1 MADPRTDHVTARIGL
16 ASPQAGQPSTLDQAQ
31 ANALAQAQA
40 QANAMAQAMAG
51 GDLPPG
57 TSVIQQK
64 RFEVVER
71 LGEGG
76 MGKIYKAYDPTMDRY
91 VALKVLKPD
100 VPESEQS
107 RFHREAVIAAN
118 FSHPNL
124 VRVLEVGHSE
134 AFQWFA
140 MEYLRGNDVGD
151 VLARR
156 RYISFRVLID
166 IFTQTLDALH
176 YIHTRNIAHCD
187 IKPENIF
194 ITRDAYDR
202 RLVIVKLIDF
212 GIAREYGGPLELHT
226 HITGDPRYMAPEQA
240 VINGRIDHRV
250 DLYALGVTFYEV
262 VTTRHPVEEHFDL
275 PATKL
280 LALQVKKEFEPPS
293 LYMPE
298 NTPPELAAAVD
309 DFAARACAK
318 DPSQRHASA
327 LEMQAELVSM
337 LGILNQI
344 ASTEEEDRD
353 LGT

>member
-1 MADPRTDHVTARIGL
+1 MDHVTARIG
-16 ASPQAGQPSTLDQAQ
+16 QPSPHHTGQFSSIDRAQ
-31 ANALAQAQA
+31 AEALAQALA
-40 QANAMAQAMAG
+40 D

-57 TSVIQQK
+57 TPIIQQK
-64 RFEVVER
+64 RFEIVER

-76 MGKIYKAYDPTMDRY
+76 MGKIYKAFDPSMDRY

-100 VPESEQS
+100 VPDTEQS
-107 RFHREAVIAAN
+107 RFHREAVVAAN

-134 AFQWFA
+134 SFQWFA
-140 MEYLRGNDVGD
+140 MEYLRGNDVGH

-166 IFTQTLDALH
+166 IFNQTLDALN

-240 VINGRIDHRV
+240 IINGRIDQRV

-262 VTTRHPVEEHFDL
+262 VTTRHPIEDYFDL
-275 PATKL
+275 PPVKL
-280 LALQVKKEFEPPS
+280 LELQVRHTFEPPS

-309 DFAARACAK
+309 DFVARACAK
-318 DPSQRHASA
+318 DPNLRFSNAI
-327 LEMQAELVSM
+327 EMQTQLRSM
-337 LGILNQI
+337 LGLLKPVGDDDPN
-344 ASTEEEDRD
+344 
-353 LGT
+353 LGS

>member
-1 MADPRTDHVTARIGL
+1 VISSQPVPDPRTDHVTARIG
-16 ASPQAGQPSTLDQAQ
+16 QPSPHQTGHLPPRVPTAQ
-31 ANALAQAQA
+31 AFQQALAE
-40 QANAMAQAMAG
+40 

-57 TSVIQQK
+57 TSIIQQK

-76 MGKIYKAYDPTMDRY
+76 MGKIYKAYDPSMDRY

-100 VPESEQS
+100 VPESEQN
-107 RFHREAVIAAN
+107 RFHREAVVAAN

-140 MEYLRGNDVGD
+140 MEYLRGNDVGH

-166 IFTQTLDALH
+166 IFNQTLDALN

-212 GIAREYGGPLELHT
+212 GIARDYGGPLELHT

-240 VINGRIDHRV
+240 VINGRIDQRV

-262 VTTRHPVEEHFDL
+262 VTTRHPIEAYFDL
-275 PATKL
+275 PPAKL
-280 LALQVKKEFEPPS
+280 LEMQVRHTFEPPS

-298 NTPPELAAAVD
+298 NTPAELAAAVD
-309 DFAARACAK
+309 DFVARACAK
-318 DPSQRHASA
+318 DPRHRFQNA
-327 LEMQAELVSM
+327 LEMQNELRSM
-337 LGILNQI
+337 LGILRSS
-344 ASTEEEDRD
+344 APDDDSH

>member
-1 MADPRTDHVTARIGL
+1 VPDPRTEHVTARIG
-16 ASPQAGQPSTLDQAQ
+16 QPSVHHTGQLPSIDPAQAQ
-31 ANALAQAQA
+31 ALAQALA
-40 QANAMAQAMAG
+40 D

-57 TSVIQQK
+57 TPIVQQK
-64 RFEVVER
+64 RFEIVER

-100 VPESEQS
+100 VPETEQS
-107 RFHREAVIAAN
+107 RFHREAVVAAN

-134 AFQWFA
+134 TFQWFA
-140 MEYLRGNDVGD
+140 MEYLRGNDIGH

-166 IFTQTLDALH
+166 IFNQTLDALN
-176 YIHTRNIAHCD
+176 YIHTRKIAHCD

-212 GIAREYGGPLELHT
+212 GIARDYGGPLELHT

-240 VINGRIDHRV
+240 VINGRIDQRV

-262 VTTRHPVEEHFDL
+262 VTTRHPLEDQFDL
-275 PATKL
+275 PPQKL
-280 LALQVKKEFEPPS
+280 LELQVRTEFEPPS

-309 DFAARACAK
+309 DFVARACAK
-318 DPSQRHASA
+318 HPAHRFNSA
-327 LEMQAELVSM
+327 QEMQRELNNM
-337 LGILNQI
+337 LLILKQV
-344 ASTEEEDRD
+344 AGSADD
-353 LGT
+353 DQSLGT

>member
-1 MADPRTDHVTARIGL
+1 MQT
-16 ASPQAGQPSTLDQAQ
+16 GQFDTLDRAR
-31 ANALAQAQA
+31 AEALARALA
-40 QANAMAQAMAG
+40 D

-57 TSVIQQK
+57 TPVIQQK
-64 RFEVVER
+64 RFEIVER

-100 VPESEQS
+100 VPETERS
-107 RFHREAVIAAN
+107 RFHREAVVAAN

-140 MEYLRGNDVGD
+140 MEYLRGNDIGD

-176 YIHTRNIAHCD
+176 YIHTRSIAHCD

-212 GIAREYGGPLELHT
+212 GIARDYGGPLELHM

-275 PATKL
+275 PPTQL
-280 LALQVKKEFEPPS
+280 LELQIRQQFEPPS
-293 LYMPE
+293 IYMPE

-309 DFAARACAK
+309 DFVARACAK
-318 DPSQRHASA
+318 DPAQRHASA
-327 LEMQAELVSM
+327 LEMQAELTAM
-337 LGILNQI
+337 LRILDQM
-344 ASTEEEDRD
+344 SKSEDDDRG

>member
-1 MADPRTDHVTARIGL
+1 VTAKIGP
-16 ASPQAGQPSTLDQAQ
+16 SPHYQTGQHQSLDLAQ
-31 ANALAQAQA
+31 AHALAQALA
-40 QANAMAQAMAG
+40 E

-57 TSVIQQK
+57 TPVIQQK

-100 VPESEQS
+100 VPESERS
-107 RFHREAVIAAN
+107 RFHREAVVAAN

-124 VRVLEVGHSE
+124 VRVLEVGQSE
-134 AFQWFA
+134 SFQWFA
-140 MEYLRGNDVGD
+140 MEYLRGNDVGH

-166 IFTQTLDALH
+166 IFTQTLDALN
-176 YIHTRNIAHCD
+176 YIHTRQIAHCD

-212 GIAREYGGPLELHT
+212 GIARDYGGPLELHT

-240 VINGRIDHRV
+240 IINGRIDQRV

-262 VTTRHPVEEHFDL
+262 VTTRHPVEDHFDL
-275 PATKL
+275 PPTKL
-280 LALQVKKEFEPPS
+280 LELQISQPFEPPS
-293 LYMPE
+293 LFMPE

-309 DFAARACAK
+309 DFVIRACAK
-318 DPSQRHASA
+318 DPDERHATA
-327 LEMQAELVSM
+327 LEMQAELTRM
-337 LGILNQI
+337 LRILDQVKDSND
-344 ASTEEEDRD
+344 EDQPF
-353 LGT
+353 LGQ

>member
-1 MADPRTDHVTARIGL
+1 MAEQRYEHVTSRLVQQAPATHATGVYATVGAADPAQ
-16 ASPQAGQPSTLDQAQ
+16 QAALTR
-31 ANALAQAQA
+31 ALAD
-40 QANAMAQAMAG
+40 

-57 TSVIQQK
+57 TSVVQQK

-100 VPESEQS
+100 VPESERS
-107 RFHREAVIAAN
+107 RFHREAVVAAN

-124 VRVLEVGHSE
+124 VRVLEVGQTES
-134 AFQWFA
+134 FQWFA
-140 MEYLRGNDVGD
+140 MEYLRGNDVGH

-156 RYISFRVLID
+156 RYISFRVLVD
-166 IFTQTLDALH
+166 IFSQTLDALH
-176 YIHTRNIAHCD
+176 YIHVRSIAHCD
-187 IKPENIF
+187 VKPENIF

-212 GIAREYGGPLELHT
+212 GIARNLDGPLELHT

-240 VINGRIDHRV
+240 IINGRIDRRC

-262 VTTRHPVEEHFDL
+262 VTTRHPVEHKFDL
-275 PATKL
+275 SPAKL
-280 LALQVKKEFEPPS
+280 LEYQIKTEFEPPS
-293 LYMPE
+293 RYMPE

-309 DFAARACAK
+309 DFIARACAK
-318 DPSQRHASA
+318 RPADRFEDA
-327 LEMQAELVSM
+327 LDMQTAMRAMLRVLDQNKDSDYDSSM
-337 LGILNQI
+337 
-344 ASTEEEDRD
+344 
-353 LGT
+353 GT

>member
-1 MADPRTDHVTARIGL
+1 VTSRI
-16 ASPQAGQPSTLDQAQ
+16 SSQPSPHHAGELSVRPSNGLEVVTRNAPAAAIEQ
-31 ANALAQAQA
+31 ALAD
-40 QANAMAQAMAG
+40 

-57 TSVIQQK
+57 TAILQQK
-64 RFEVVER
+64 QFEIVER

-76 MGKIYKAYDPTMDRY
+76 MGKIYKAYDPSMDRY

-100 VPESEQS
+100 VPETERS
-107 RFHREAVIAAN
+107 RFHREAVVAAN

-134 AFQWFA
+134 TFQWFA
-140 MEYLRGNDVGD
+140 MEYLRGNDVGH

-166 IFTQTLDALH
+166 IFNQTLEALN
-176 YIHTRNIAHCD
+176 YIHTRSIAHCD

-240 VINGRIDHRV
+240 IINGRIDHRV

-262 VTTRHPVEEHFDL
+262 VTTRHPIEEHFDL
-275 PATKL
+275 PPAKL
-280 LALQVKKEFEPPS
+280 LELQVRKVFEPPS

-318 DPSQRHASA
+318 EPKHRFDSA
-327 LEMQAELVSM
+327 LEMQAELRKM
-337 LGILNQI
+337 LGLLKSSSGDDD
-344 ASTEEEDRD
+344 ST
-353 LGT
+353 LGS

>member
-1 MADPRTDHVTARIGL
+1 VADQRYEHVTSRL
-16 ASPQAGQPSTLDQAQ
+16 VKQQPAPHSTGVYATVDSAQ
-31 ANALAQAQA
+31 AAAFARA
-40 QANAMAQAMAG
+40 VAD

-57 TSVIQQK
+57 TTVLQEK
-64 RFEVVER
+64 RFEIVER

-100 VPESEQS
+100 VPETERS
-107 RFHREAVIAAN
+107 RFHREAVVAAN

-124 VRVLEVGHSE
+124 VRVLEVGQSE

-140 MEYLRGNDVGD
+140 MEYLRGNDVGH

-156 RYISFRVLID
+156 RYISFRVLVD
-166 IFTQTLDALH
+166 IFAQTLDALH
-176 YIHTRNIAHCD
+176 YIHVRGLAHCD
-187 IKPENIF
+187 VKPENIF

-212 GIAREYGGPLELHT
+212 GIARDLDGPLELHT

-240 VINGRIDHRV
+240 VINGRIDHRC

-262 VTTRHPVEEHFDL
+262 VTTRHPVEEYFDL
-275 PATKL
+275 SPGKL
-280 LALQVKKEFEPPS
+280 LEMQIKQQFVPPS
-293 LYMPE
+293 RYMPE

-309 DFAARACAK
+309 DFVARACAK
-318 DPSQRHASA
+318 RPSDRFTDALDMQQGLRAMLRLLDQAKQADFDPS
-327 LEMQAELVSM
+327 
-337 LGILNQI
+337 LG
-344 ASTEEEDRD
+344 A
-353 LGT
+353 

>member
-1 MADPRTDHVTARIGL
+1 MLDSAPVAKPRPEQVTARIGHPPKH
-16 ASPQAGQPSTLDQAQ
+16 ASGQFPVADPAQ
-31 ANALAQAQA
+31 AHALSQALAD
-40 QANAMAQAMAG
+40 

-57 TSVIQQK
+57 TPVVQRK
-64 RFEVVER
+64 AFEVVER

-100 VPESEQS
+100 VPESERS
-107 RFHREAVIAAN
+107 RFQREAVVAAN

-134 AFQWFA
+134 SFQWFA
-140 MEYLRGNDVGD
+140 MEYLRGNDVGH

-156 RYISFRVLID
+156 RYVSFRVVID
-166 IFTQTLDALH
+166 IFSQTLDALH
-176 YIHTRNIAHCD
+176 YIHTRQIAHCD

-212 GIAREYGGPLELHT
+212 GIARDYGGPLELHT

-262 VTTRHPVEEHFDL
+262 VTTRHPVEDYFDL
-275 PATKL
+275 PPTKL
-280 LALQVKKEFEPPS
+280 LEVQVKKPFAPPS

-309 DFAARACAK
+309 DFIARACAK
-318 DPSQRHASA
+318 NPADRHPSA
-327 LEMQAELVSM
+327 LAMQAELNAM
-337 LGILNQI
+337 LRILDQNKDNGDD
-344 ASTEEEDRD
+344 DRH
-353 LGT
+353 LGQ

>member
-1 MADPRTDHVTARIGL
+1 MTARIGHQ
-16 ASPQAGQPSTLDQAQ
+16 PKPHHTGQFAPIDPAQ
-31 ANALAQAQA
+31 AAALAAA
-40 QANAMAQAMAG
+40 FAE

-64 RFEVVER
+64 QFEIVER

-100 VPESEQS
+100 VPETERS
-107 RFHREAVIAAN
+107 RFHREAVVAAN

-124 VRVLEVGHSE
+124 VRVLEVGATE
-134 AFQWFA
+134 GFQWFA
-140 MEYLRGNDVGD
+140 MEYLRGNDIGD
-151 VLARR
+151 VLSRR

-166 IFTQTLDALH
+166 IFSQTLDALH
-176 YIHTRNIAHCD
+176 YIHTRSIAHCD

-212 GIAREYGGPLELHT
+212 GIARDYGGPLELQQ

-275 PATKL
+275 PPQQL
-280 LALQVKKEFEPPS
+280 LALQVRQEFEPPS
-293 LYMPE
+293 IYMPQ
-298 NTPPELAAAVD
+298 NTPAELAAAVD
-309 DFAARACAK
+309 DFTARACAK
-318 DPSQRHASA
+318 NPDHRHADA
-327 LEMQAELVSM
+327 LEMQAELNSM

-344 ASTEEEDRD
+344 AGQEEEDRN

>member
-1 MADPRTDHVTARIGL
+1 VAKPRPEQVTARIGNPPL
-16 ASPQAGQPSTLDQAQ
+16 HPSGQFPLVDPAHAHALSQ
-31 ANALAQAQA
+31 ALAE
-40 QANAMAQAMAG
+40 

-57 TSVIQQK
+57 TPVIQQK
-64 RFEVVER
+64 CFEVVER

-76 MGKIYKAYDPTMDRY
+76 MGKIYKAFDPTMDRY

-100 VPESEQS
+100 VPESERS
-107 RFHREAVIAAN
+107 RFQREAVVAAN

-134 AFQWFA
+134 SFHWFA
-140 MEYLRGNDVGD
+140 MEYLRGNDVGH

-156 RYISFRVLID
+156 RYISFRVVID
-166 IFTQTLDALH
+166 IFSQTLDALH
-176 YIHTRNIAHCD
+176 YIHTRQIAHCD

-212 GIAREYGGPLELHT
+212 GIARDYGGPLELHT

-262 VTTRHPVEEHFDL
+262 VTTRHPVEEFFDL
-275 PATKL
+275 PPTKL
-280 LALQVKKEFEPPS
+280 LELQVKKPFAPPS

-309 DFAARACAK
+309 DFIARACAK
-318 DPSQRHASA
+318 KPAERHASA
-327 LEMQAELVSM
+327 LEMQAELNAM
-337 LGILNQI
+337 LRILDQNK
-344 ASTEEEDRD
+344 DNDDDHRH
-353 LGT
+353 LGQ

>member
-1 MADPRTDHVTARIGL
+1 VTARIG
-16 ASPQAGQPSTLDQAQ
+16 QPSPHHTGQIPSIDPAQ
-31 ANALAQAQA
+31 ARALAEALA
-40 QANAMAQAMAG
+40 D

-57 TSVIQQK
+57 TPIVQQK
-64 RFEVVER
+64 RFEIVER

-107 RFHREAVIAAN
+107 RFHREAVVAAN

-140 MEYLRGNDVGD
+140 MEYLRGNDIGH

-166 IFTQTLDALH
+166 IFKQTLDALH

-212 GIAREYGGPLELHT
+212 GIARDYGGPLELHT

-262 VTTRHPVEEHFDL
+262 ATTRHPIEDYFDL
-275 PATKL
+275 PPAQL
-280 LALQVKKEFEPPS
+280 LELQVRHDFEPPS
-293 LYMPE
+293 IYMPE

-309 DFAARACAK
+309 DFVARACAK
-318 DPSQRHASA
+318 DPSHRHDSA
-327 LEMQAELVSM
+327 LDMQAELDAM
-337 LGILNQI
+337 LGILDQI
-344 ASTEEEDRD
+344 SGGADEDRD

>member
-1 MADPRTDHVTARIGL
+1 MAKPRPEQVTARIGHP
-16 ASPQAGQPSTLDQAQ
+16 PQHATAQLPAVDPAQ
-31 ANALAQAQA
+31 ARALSQALAE
-40 QANAMAQAMAG
+40 

-57 TSVIQQK
+57 TPVVQQK
-64 RFEVVER
+64 CFEVVER

-76 MGKIYKAYDPTMDRY
+76 MGKIYKAFDPTMDRY

-100 VPESEQS
+100 VPESERS
-107 RFHREAVIAAN
+107 RFQREAVVAAN

-134 AFQWFA
+134 TFQWFA
-140 MEYLRGNDVGD
+140 MEYLRGNDVGH

-166 IFTQTLDALH
+166 IFAQTLDALH
-176 YIHTRNIAHCD
+176 YIHTRQIAHCD

-212 GIAREYGGPLELHT
+212 GIARDYGGPLELHT

-275 PATKL
+275 PPTKL
-280 LALQVKKEFEPPS
+280 LELQVKQTFAPPS

-309 DFAARACAK
+309 DFVARACAK
-318 DPSQRHASA
+318 NPDERFPDAPT
-327 LEMQAELVSM
+327 MQAELNAM
-337 LGILNQI
+337 LRILDQHRD
-344 ASTEEEDRD
+344 SDDDRH
-353 LGT
+353 LGQ

>member
-1 MADPRTDHVTARIGL
+1 VTARIG
-16 ASPQAGQPSTLDQAQ
+16 QPSAHQTGQFQGLDPAQAQ
-31 ANALAQAQA
+31 ALAQALA
-40 QANAMAQAMAG
+40 E

-57 TSVIQQK
+57 TQVLQQK
-64 RFEVVER
+64 HFDIVER

-76 MGKIYKAYDPTMDRY
+76 MGRIYKAYDPSMDRY

-100 VPESEQS
+100 VPESETT
-107 RFHREAVIAAN
+107 RFHREAVVAAN

-124 VRVLEVGHSE
+124 VRVLEVGRSDQ
-134 AFQWFA
+134 FQWFA
-140 MEYLRGNDVGD
+140 MEYLRGNDIGH

-166 IFTQTLDALH
+166 IFSQTLDALE

-212 GIAREYGGPLELHT
+212 GIARDYGGPLELHT

-262 VTTRHPVEEHFDL
+262 VTTRHPIEDYFEL
-275 PATKL
+275 EPQEL
-280 LALQVKKEFEPPS
+280 LELQVRYEFEPPS
-293 LYMPE
+293 IYMPE

-309 DFAARACAK
+309 DFVARACAK
-318 DPSQRHASA
+318 DPAARHASA
-327 LEMQAELVSM
+327 PEMKAELGAMLTILDQVS
-337 LGILNQI
+337 GDGDI
-344 ASTEEEDRD
+344 
-353 LGT
+353 GG

>member
-1 MADPRTDHVTARIGL
+1 MADTRPEHATSRIGQQPTHQSGQYPAL
-16 ASPQAGQPSTLDQAQ
+16 DPAQQQALSR
-31 ANALAQAQA
+31 ALAE
-40 QANAMAQAMAG
+40 

-57 TSVIQQK
+57 TPVVQQK
-64 RFEVVER
+64 RFEIVER

-76 MGKIYKAYDPTMDRY
+76 MGKIYKAFDPTMDRY

-100 VPESEQS
+100 VPESERS
-107 RFHREAVIAAN
+107 RFHREAVVAAN

-134 AFQWFA
+134 GFQWFA
-140 MEYLRGNDVGD
+140 MEYLRGNDVGH

-166 IFTQTLDALH
+166 IFEQALEALH
-176 YIHTRNIAHCD
+176 YIHIRQIAHCD

-194 ITRDAYDR
+194 ITRDPYDR
-202 RLVIVKLIDF
+202 RMVIVKLIDF
-212 GIAREYGGPLELHT
+212 GIARDLEGPLELHQ

-275 PATKL
+275 PPTKL
-280 LALQVKKEFEPPS
+280 LELQCRKQFDPPS
-293 LYMPE
+293 NFMPA

-309 DFAARACAK
+309 DFVARACAK
-318 DPSQRHASA
+318 DPEGRFASA
-327 LEMQAELVSM
+327 RDMQTELASM
-337 LGILNQI
+337 LRILKQVMPGGDER
-344 ASTEEEDRD
+344 S

>member
-1 MADPRTDHVTARIGL
+1 MDP
-16 ASPQAGQPSTLDQAQ
+16 AQ
-31 ANALAQAQA
+31 EAALQQALAE
-40 QANAMAQAMAG
+40 

-57 TSVIQQK
+57 TPVIQHK
-64 RFEVVER
+64 SFEIVER

-100 VPESEQS
+100 VPESERS
-107 RFHREAVIAAN
+107 RFHREAVVAAN

-124 VRVLEVGHSE
+124 VRVLEVGQSAE
-134 AFQWFA
+134 FQWFA

-151 VLARR
+151 VLGRR

-166 IFTQTLDALH
+166 IFDQTLEALH
-176 YIHTRNIAHCD
+176 YIHTRKIAHCD

-194 ITRDAYDR
+194 ITRDAYQR

-212 GIAREYGGPLELHT
+212 GIARDLEGPLELHQ

-262 VTTRHPVEEHFDL
+262 VTTRHPVEDYFHL
-275 PATKL
+275 PPTKL
-280 LALQVKKEFEPPS
+280 LEAQVRQEFEPPS
-293 LYMPE
+293 LFMPE
-298 NTPPELAAAVD
+298 NTPAELAAAVD
-309 DFAARACAK
+309 DFTTRACAK
-318 DPSQRHASA
+318 RPEDRFADA
-327 LEMQAELVSM
+327 REMQLELQAM
-337 LGILNQI
+337 LRTLNQLMD
-344 ASTEEEDRD
+344 TDD
-353 LGT
+353 DF

>member
-1 MADPRTDHVTARIGL
+1 MADPRPDHVTARIGQPAKH
-16 ASPQAGQPSTLDQAQ
+16 ASGQIPGLDPAQ
-31 ANALAQAQA
+31 QEALQQALAD
-40 QANAMAQAMAG
+40 

-57 TSVIQQK
+57 TSVIQHK
-64 RFEVVER
+64 RFEIVER

-100 VPESEQS
+100 VPETERS
-107 RFHREAVIAAN
+107 RFHREAVVAAN

-124 VRVLEVGHSE
+124 VRVLEVGQSSS
-134 AFQWFA
+134 FQWFA
-140 MEYLRGNDVGD
+140 MEYLRGNDVGH
-151 VLARR
+151 VLSRR

-166 IFTQTLDALH
+166 IFDQTLDALH
-176 YIHTRNIAHCD
+176 YIHTRQIAHCD

-212 GIAREYGGPLELHT
+212 GIARDLEGPLELHH

-240 VINGRIDHRV
+240 IINGRIDHRV

-262 VTTRHPVEEHFDL
+262 VTTRHPVEDYFDL
-275 PATKL
+275 APTKL
-280 LALQVKKEFEPPS
+280 LELQVKQEFEPPS
-293 LYMPE
+293 LYMPQ

-309 DFAARACAK
+309 DFVARACAK
-318 DPSQRHASA
+318 DTQQRFPDA
-327 LEMQAELVSM
+327 LEMKTELQAM
-337 LGILNQI
+337 LRTLNQLMDNG
-344 ASTEEEDRD
+344 EDDRT

>member
-1 MADPRTDHVTARIGL
+1 
-16 ASPQAGQPSTLDQAQ
+16 
-31 ANALAQAQA
+31 
-40 QANAMAQAMAG
+40 
-51 GDLPPG
+51 
-57 TSVIQQK
+57 
-64 RFEVVER
+64 
-71 LGEGG
+71 
-76 MGKIYKAYDPTMDRY
+76 
-91 VALKVLKPD
+91 
-100 VPESEQS
+100 
-107 RFHREAVIAAN
+107 
-118 FSHPNL
+118 
-124 VRVLEVGHSE
+124 
-134 AFQWFA
+134 
-140 MEYLRGNDVGD
+140 MEYLRGNDIGD

-176 YIHTRNIAHCD
+176 YIHTRSIAHCD

-212 GIAREYGGPLELHT
+212 GIARDYGGPLELHM

-275 PATKL
+275 PPTQL
-280 LALQVKKEFEPPS
+280 LELQIRQQFEPPS
-293 LYMPE
+293 IYMPE

-309 DFAARACAK
+309 DFVARACAK
-318 DPSQRHASA
+318 DPAQRHASA
-327 LEMQAELVSM
+327 LEMQAELTAM
-337 LGILNQI
+337 LRILDQM
-344 ASTEEEDRD
+344 SKSEDDDRG

>member
-1 MADPRTDHVTARIGL
+1 VAKPRPDLVTAKIGRP
-16 ASPQAGQPSTLDQAQ
+16 PQPVTGPLPSGDPAH
-31 ANALAQAQA
+31 ARALAQVLAH
-40 QANAMAQAMAG
+40 

-57 TSVIQQK
+57 TPVIQQK
-64 RFEVVER
+64 CFEIVER

-91 VALKVLKPD
+91 IALKVLKPD
-100 VPESEQS
+100 VPETERS
-107 RFHREAVIAAN
+107 RFLREAQVAAN

-124 VRVLEVGHSE
+124 VRVLEVGHYE
-134 AFQWFA
+134 AFQWYS
-140 MEYLRGNDVGD
+140 MEYLRGNDVGH

-156 RYISFRVLID
+156 KYISFRVLID
-166 IFTQTLDALH
+166 IFSQTLDALH

-212 GIAREYGGPLELHT
+212 GIARDYGGPLELHT

-262 VTTRHPVEEHFDL
+262 VTTRHPVEDYLDL
-275 PATKL
+275 PPAQL
-280 LALQVKKEFEPPS
+280 LELQVKRAFDPPS
-293 LYMPE
+293 MYMPA
-298 NTPPELAAAVD
+298 NTPAELAAAVD
-309 DFAARACAK
+309 DFVERACAK
-318 DPSQRHASA
+318 DPALRHPNAIA
-327 LEMQAELVSM
+327 MQNELNAM
-337 LGILNQI
+337 LRILDQNKDSSDDDHGHLAQ
-344 ASTEEEDRD
+344 
-353 LGT
+353 

>member
-1 MADPRTDHVTARIGL
+1 MADPRYEHVTSRLVQQQA
-16 ASPQAGQPSTLDQAQ
+16 APQTTGAYATVDSAQ
-31 ANALAQAQA
+31 AAALTRALAD
-40 QANAMAQAMAG
+40 

-57 TSVIQQK
+57 TAVLQQK

-100 VPESEQS
+100 VPETERS
-107 RFHREAVIAAN
+107 RFHREAVVAAN

-124 VRVLEVGHSE
+124 VRVLEVGQSE
-134 AFQWFA
+134 NFQWFA
-140 MEYLRGNDVGD
+140 MEYLRGNDVGH
-151 VLARR
+151 VLSRR
-156 RYISFRVLID
+156 RYISFRVLVD
-166 IFTQTLDALH
+166 IFSQTLDALH
-176 YIHTRNIAHCD
+176 YIHVRSIAHCD
-187 IKPENIF
+187 VKPENIF

-212 GIAREYGGPLELHT
+212 GIARDLDGPLELHT

-240 VINGRIDHRV
+240 VINGRLDPRC

-275 PATKL
+275 PPAKL
-280 LALQVKKEFEPPS
+280 LELQIRHEFEPPS
-293 LYMPE
+293 RFMPE

-318 DPSQRHASA
+318 RPEDRFQDAMDMQTALRAMLRVLNQGKENEYDPS
-327 LEMQAELVSM
+327 
-337 LGILNQI
+337 LG
-344 ASTEEEDRD
+344 A
-353 LGT
+353 

>member
-1 MADPRTDHVTARIGL
+1 VTARIG
-16 ASPQAGQPSTLDQAQ
+16 QPSPHQTGQLSARPGNGNGRDATIDRAQ
-31 ANALAQAQA
+31 ADALAQALA
-40 QANAMAQAMAG
+40 D

-57 TSVIQQK
+57 TPILQQK
-64 RFEVVER
+64 RFEIVER

-76 MGKIYKAYDPTMDRY
+76 MGKIYKAYDPSMDRY

-100 VPESEQS
+100 VPETEQS
-107 RFHREAVIAAN
+107 RFHREAVVAAN

-134 AFQWFA
+134 TFQWFA
-140 MEYLRGNDVGD
+140 MEYLRGNDVGH

-166 IFTQTLDALH
+166 IFNQTLEALN
-176 YIHTRNIAHCD
+176 YIHTRSIAHCD

-240 VINGRIDHRV
+240 IINGRIDQRV
-250 DLYALGVTFYEV
+250 DLYALGVT
-262 VTTRHPVEEHFDL
+262 TRHPIEDHFDL
-275 PATKL
+275 PPVKL
-280 LALQVKKEFEPPS
+280 LELQVRHTFEPPS

-309 DFAARACAK
+309 DFVARACAK
-318 DPSQRHASA
+318 DPRHRFNNA
-327 LEMQAELVSM
+327 LEMQAELRSM
-337 LGILNQI
+337 LGILKSSSGDDDPN
-344 ASTEEEDRD
+344 
-353 LGT
+353 LGS

>member
-1 MADPRTDHVTARIGL
+1 VAKPRPEQVTARIGNPPL
-16 ASPQAGQPSTLDQAQ
+16 HPSGQFPLVDPAHAHALSQ
-31 ANALAQAQA
+31 ALAE
-40 QANAMAQAMAG
+40 

-57 TSVIQQK
+57 TPVIQQK
-64 RFEVVER
+64 CFEVVER

-76 MGKIYKAYDPTMDRY
+76 MGKIYKAFDPTMDRY

-100 VPESEQS
+100 VPESERS
-107 RFHREAVIAAN
+107 RFQREAVVAAN

-134 AFQWFA
+134 SFQWFA
-140 MEYLRGNDVGD
+140 MEYLRGNDVGH

-156 RYISFRVLID
+156 RYISFRVVID
-166 IFTQTLDALH
+166 IFSQTLDALH
-176 YIHTRNIAHCD
+176 YIHTRQIAHCD

-212 GIAREYGGPLELHT
+212 GIARDYGGPLELHT

-262 VTTRHPVEEHFDL
+262 VTTRHPVEEFFDL
-275 PATKL
+275 PPTKL
-280 LALQVKKEFEPPS
+280 LELQVKKPFAPPS

-309 DFAARACAK
+309 DFIARACAK
-318 DPSQRHASA
+318 KPAERHASA
-327 LEMQAELVSM
+327 LEMQAELNAM
-337 LGILNQI
+337 LRILDQNK
-344 ASTEEEDRD
+344 DNDDDHRH
-353 LGT
+353 LGQ

>member
-1 MADPRTDHVTARIGL
+1 MTAKIGQPPPHKTGPHAALDP
-16 ASPQAGQPSTLDQAQ
+16 AGQAALQQ
-31 ANALAQAQA
+31 ALAE
-40 QANAMAQAMAG
+40 

-57 TSVIQQK
+57 TPVVQQK
-64 RFEVVER
+64 RFEIVER

-91 VALKVLKPD
+91 IALKVLKPD
-100 VPESEQS
+100 VPESERS
-107 RFHREAVIAAN
+107 RFLREAVVAAN

-124 VRVLEVGHSE
+124 VRVLEVGQSDT
-134 AFQWFA
+134 FQWFA
-140 MEYLRGNDVGD
+140 MEYLRGNDVGH

-212 GIAREYGGPLELHT
+212 GIARDLEGPLELRT

-240 VINGRIDHRV
+240 IINGRIDHRV

-262 VTTRHPVEEHFDL
+262 VTTRHPVEDYFEL
-275 PATKL
+275 PPTKL
-280 LALQVKKEFEPPS
+280 LEVQVKHEFDPPS
-293 LYMPE
+293 NFMPA
-298 NTPPELAAAVD
+298 NTPPDLAAAVD
-309 DFAARACAK
+309 DFTARACAK
-318 DPSQRHASA
+318 HPDHRHADA
-327 LEMQAELVSM
+327 MEMKAELQSM
-337 LGILNQI
+337 LRTLNQL
-344 ASTEEEDRD
+344 TENEEDRN

>member
-1 MADPRTDHVTARIGL
+1 VTARF
-16 ASPQAGQPSTLDQAQ
+16 GQPSPHHTGQFSAIDRAQ
-31 ANALAQAQA
+31 AEALAQALA
-40 QANAMAQAMAG
+40 D

-57 TSVIQQK
+57 TQIVQQK
-64 RFEVVER
+64 RFDIVER

-76 MGKIYKAYDPTMDRY
+76 MGKIYKAYDPSMDRY

-100 VPESEQS
+100 VPDTEQS
-107 RFHREAVIAAN
+107 RFHREAVVAAN

-124 VRVLEVGHSE
+124 VRVLEVGQSE
-134 AFQWFA
+134 GFQWFA
-140 MEYLRGNDVGD
+140 MEYLRGNDVGH

-166 IFTQTLDALH
+166 IFNQTLDALN

-240 VINGRIDHRV
+240 IINGRIDQRV

-262 VTTRHPVEEHFDL
+262 VTTRHPIEDYFDL
-275 PATKL
+275 PPAKL
-280 LALQVKKEFEPPS
+280 LELQVRHTFEPPS

-309 DFAARACAK
+309 DFVARACAK
-318 DPSQRHASA
+318 DPKQRFSNATEMQLELRSMLAILKASA
-327 LEMQAELVSM
+327 
-337 LGILNQI
+337 G
-344 ASTEEEDRD
+344 EEDQN
-353 LGT
+353 LGS

>member
-1 MADPRTDHVTARIGL
+1 MTARIGRP
-16 ASPQAGQPSTLDQAQ
+16 APHQSGRYPALDPAQ
-31 ANALAQAQA
+31 QVALQQALAD
-40 QANAMAQAMAG
+40 

-57 TSVIQQK
+57 TGVVQQK
-64 RFEVVER
+64 RFEIVER

-100 VPESEQS
+100 VPETEQS
-107 RFHREAVIAAN
+107 RFHREAVVSAN

-124 VRVLEVGHSE
+124 VRVLEVGRNE
-134 AFQWFA
+134 NFQWFA
-140 MEYLRGNDVGD
+140 MEYLRGNDVGE

-156 RYISFRVLID
+156 RYISFRVLVD
-166 IFTQTLDALH
+166 IFGQSLDALH
-176 YIHTRNIAHCD
+176 YIHTRKIAHCD

-212 GIAREYGGPLELHT
+212 GIARDLEGPLELHT

-262 VTTRHPVEEHFDL
+262 VTTRHPVEEYFDL
-275 PATKL
+275 PPTEL
-280 LALQVKKEFEPPS
+280 LALQVQHDFEPPS
-293 LYMPE
+293 KYMPE
-298 NTPPELAAAVD
+298 NTPPQLAASVD
-309 DFAARACAK
+309 QFVARACAK
-318 DPSQRHASA
+318 NPEHRFADA
-327 LEMQAELVSM
+327 LEMKQAMEEM
-337 LGILNQI
+337 LEMLE
-344 ASTEEEDRD
+344 A
-353 LGT
+353 

>member
-1 MADPRTDHVTARIGL
+1 MLLSASVADPRPEHVTAKIG
-16 ASPQAGQPSTLDQAQ
+16 PQPAQHRTGQHAPVDPAHAT
-31 ANALAQAQA
+31 ALAAA
-40 QANAMAQAMAG
+40 LAE

-57 TSVIQQK
+57 TSVLQQK

-100 VPESEQS
+100 VPESEHS

-124 VRVLEVGHSE
+124 VRVLEVGASKT
-134 AFQWFA
+134 FQWFA
-140 MEYLRGNDVGD
+140 MEYLRGNDVGH
-151 VLARR
+151 VLGRR

-176 YIHTRNIAHCD
+176 YIHTRSIAHCD

-212 GIAREYGGPLELHT
+212 GIAREYSGPLELQQ

-275 PATKL
+275 PPQKL
-280 LALQVKKEFEPPS
+280 LALQVRKEFEPPS
-293 LYMPE
+293 IYMPQ

-309 DFAARACAK
+309 DFVAHACAK
-318 DPSQRHASA
+318 RPEDRHADA
-327 LEMQAELVSM
+327 VEMQAELTSM
-337 LGILNQI
+337 LGILNQL
-344 ASTEEEDRD
+344 AGHEEEDRT

>member
-1 MADPRTDHVTARIGL
+1 VTARIGQPQ
-16 ASPQAGQPSTLDQAQ
+16 SPYTTGQYQAVDPAQ
-31 ANALAQAQA
+31 TQALAAA
-40 QANAMAQAMAG
+40 LAE

-57 TSVIQQK
+57 TSVVQQK

-100 VPESEQS
+100 VPESETS
-107 RFHREAVIAAN
+107 RFHREAVVAAN

-124 VRVLEVGHSE
+124 VRVLEVGASE
-134 AFQWFA
+134 TFQWFA
-140 MEYLRGNDVGD
+140 MEYLRGNDVGH

-166 IFTQTLDALH
+166 IFVQTLDALH
-176 YIHTRNIAHCD
+176 YIHTRSIAHCD

-202 RLVIVKLIDF
+202 KLVIVKLIDF
-212 GIAREYGGPLELHT
+212 GIARDYGGPLELHT

-262 VTTRHPVEEHFDL
+262 VTTRHPVEEHFEL
-275 PATKL
+275 PPQKL
-280 LALQVKKEFEPPS
+280 LAVQVREEFEPPS
-293 LYMPE
+293 LFMPQ

-309 DFAARACAK
+309 DFVARACAK
-318 DPSQRHASA
+318 DPERRHADA
-327 LEMQAELVSM
+327 LEMQAELNSM

-344 ASTEEEDRD
+344 SGGEDDDD